1 MLARVSPS
9 LGSLLARVHGH
20 LGWLA
25 VAALAHPAYLLRTP
39 GRRARVA
46 VLASTS
52 LVVLAAVL
60 GGVVYGPY
68 RERVRAPLF
77 AERPAVGWLFER
89 KEHLAFGAVCLA
101 IVGALAHVLAT
112 NANANANANEH
123 AGLEKVA
130 FRAYVAAF
138 GLAFVVACL
147 GTYVSSVKPL

>member
-1 MLARVSPS
+1 MLARVSPGF
-9 LGSLLARVHGH
+9 GSLLARVHGH

-39 GRRARVA
+39 GRRARV
-46 VLASTS
+46 VVIASTS

-112 NANANANANEH
+112 NPNANEP